1 MELNVAQCKGS
12 TLIRRAV
19 QLNPQRFCYVCAL
32 PHHITRHGPTN
43 DSPEPHTT
51 PLGAGHHQQPA
62 DSAAYLTPIAFHKQS
77 LQVLTPGVS
86 TNCGQSVT
94 QPRGALLIHAGNG
107 GTQVLTTRP
116 RGLLLRGFL
125 VLFYPP
131 PSRSHQVRAMFLRR
145 ASALRSCGAR
155 RRTARGRGVRR
166 SGVRKRGA
174 RSRGAQKASEEWR
187 GTPRRTR
194 GLNGCAHDL
203 HKPGKPSRAARFYPQ

>member
-1 MELNVAQCKGS
+1 MELNVAQCKRS

-131 PSRSHQVRAMFLRR
+131 PLSPIRFGPCFYGVRA
-145 ASALRSCGAR
+145 
-155 RRTARGRGVRR
+155 R
-166 SGVRKRGA
+166 SGVVARAGVPRGDAACEGVASGNVAPEVVALRKRRKNGEGLHDA
-174 RSRGAQKASEEWR
+174 RG
-187 GTPRRTR
+187 G
-194 GLNGCAHDL
+194 
-203 HKPGKPSRAARFYPQ
+203 